1 MTKKSFVPVEEVR
14 KLSHG
19 SYEHV
24 IAKIQSAVNEAA
36 PGIFGEKTE
45 ARICGT
51 FPGNAVVMAESGAVV
66 RAFWEQA
73 EDGSIKIVRHEELK
87 VASFT
92 SENLDEYVSAQV
104 GKAVRAW
111 ESGRVQEAQ
120 AIIAEI
126 APYVNDRPQLEDS
139 KVVEMLQIE
148 FTGTRPWRQIYN
160 AQVGRIRKTIGER
173 RMTQLGKEKGEK
185 KFALLY
191 GGTLN
196 ESAQAGYRDLVKAD
210 LSYLTSRV
218 ESLRD
223 LVESSYSGLG
233 SVVRSDDLKGNA
245 AIKTFVVFSE
255 DLISDLR
262 RLHKVLSEA
271 GNNLAKIDS
280 LGKLYDVVA
289 EGLYDREVAAN
300 FVDTMATR
308 LQEIAK

>member
-1 MTKKSFVPVEEVR
+1 MTQKSFVPVEEVR

-24 IAKIQSAVNEAA
+24 IAKIQTAVNESTAA
-36 PGIFGEKTE
+36 LFGEQIG

-51 FPGNAVVMAESGAVV
+51 FPGSAIVMSESGAVV

-73 EDGSIKIVRHEELK
+73 EDGSVKIVRHEDMK
-87 VASFT
+87 VPSFT
-92 SENLDEYVSAQV
+92 EATVGDYVEGQV
-104 GKAVRAW
+104 AKAVRAW
-111 ESGRVQEAQ
+111 EAGRVEEAQ
-120 AIIAEI
+120 TIISEI
-126 APYVNDRPQLEDS
+126 APYVRDRPVLDDD
-139 KVVEMLQIE
+139 KVVDMLNLE
-148 FTGTRPWRQIYN
+148 FAGPRPWRKIYE
-160 AQVGRIRKTIGER
+160 AQTARIHKTVGER
-173 RMTQLGKEKGEK
+173 KMKDLAVEKGEK

-196 ESAQAGYRDLVKAD
+196 EQAQAGYRDLVKAD
-210 LSYLTSRV
+210 LSYLTTRV

-223 LVESSYSGLG
+223 LVEASYSGLG
-233 SVVRSDDLKGNA
+233 SVVRSEDLKGKA
-245 AIKTFVVFSE
+245 AIKTFVVFTE

-271 GNNLAKIDS
+271 GNTLAKIDS

-289 EGLYDREVAAN
+289 EGLYDREVAAH

-308 LQEIAK
+308 LQETPQ